1 MKLLYQLTQHT
12 LLFWRAGVDL
22 LAQLVKPTLIAY
34 PDAVSVVRITVGT
47 LFLDGSP
54 RLNGP
59 VPAHHIVVADAFPRP
74 AVSVFSRLMPQVN
87 LCRRTRLVRPHR

>member
-1 MKLLYQLTQHT
+1 MKILYQLTQHT
-12 LLFWRAGVDL
+12 LLFWRAGVCL

-34 PDAVSVVRITVGT
+34 PDAVSVVRIAVGT

-59 VPAHHIVVADAFPRP
+59 VPAHHKVVADFPP
-74 AVSVFSRLMPQVN
+74 SSCLMPQVN